1 MVFVSNQI
9 NLESKKVL
17 IVIPDWGLV
26 WYIFCLE
33 HAIELA
39 QSGIEVSVLDLSNL
53 NPRIFE
59 RRIWRF
65 TLRLMQKN
73 RLNDIKQKI
82 SQTYN
87 IKLISNRL
95 PKRTSSSHTMTKDR
109 NDIFVSA
116 MASKYSNIT
125 GRRDTQLAEID
136 KKIVEIERYFFDS
149 TASLIILLQKQFNFN
164 EIITVNGRYI
174 VDGAVVQ
181 ACIESQIKC
190 SLMEAAGSAP
200 GFYEVYEISPHDI
213 PSVQEMIK
221 EFWEGGNSDR
231 NSIAEKGLQ
240 KKLLGMDNPGS
251 NFRTNFTERFSE
263 TRDPTS
269 RKLAAF
275 FPSSDREFAIF
286 PEFIWRD
293 SFGGSQGDAF
303 LAFSRIAKANG
314 YRVVV
319 RVHPV
324 DSKSP
329 RELQDHFAKTE
340 DAIWRKLCAA
350 TDAEIIESRSQVS
363 SYDLIN
369 KADLCATYASSISI
383 ECILSEKPTLIM
395 GQSEISYSVPEICAF
410 NEADLNAKFNQG
422 IPIMRKE
429 ALYPYGYW
437 LESAGRE
444 PKLFQFISD
453 REVYFETL
461 LVNEYRYWAK
471 SILALK
477 NKIAAL
483 IGK

>member
-1 MVFVSNQI
+1 MSEQT
-9 NLESKKVL
+9 NLAPKKVL

-33 HAIELA
+33 HAVELSK
-39 QSGIEVSVLDLSNL
+39 SGTDVSVLDLSNL

-59 RRIWRF
+59 RRFWRF
-65 TLRLMQKN
+65 GLGLVQKN
-73 RLNDIKQKI
+73 RLKDIKQKI
-82 SQTYN
+82 SKTYN
-87 IKLISNRL
+87 IKLINNRL
-95 PKRTSSSHTMTKDR
+95 PKPTSSSYAMTKER
-109 NDIFVSA
+109 NSIFVSA
-116 MASKYSNIT
+116 MASKYANIT
-125 GRRDTQLAEID
+125 GRRHTQLDEID
-136 KKIVEIERYFFDS
+136 SKIVEIERYFFNS
-149 TASLIILLQKQFNFN
+149 TVNLIILLQNQFNFN
-164 EIITVNGRYI
+164 EIITVNGRYV

-181 ACIESQIKC
+181 ACIESHTKFR
-190 SLMEAAGSAP
+190 LMEAAGSTP
-200 GFYEVYEISPHDI
+200 GLYEVYEISPHDI
-213 PSVQEMIK
+213 PSVQEMHK
-221 EFWEGGNSDR
+221 EFWEGATSER
-231 NSIAEKGLQ
+231 NIIAERGLQ
-240 KKLLGMDNPGS
+240 KKLSGMDNPGS
-251 NFRTNFTERFSE
+251 NFRTNFTEKFSE
-263 TRDPTS
+263 TQDPTPH
-269 RKLAAF
+269 KLAAF
-275 FPSSDREFAIF
+275 FPSSEREFAIF

-329 RELQDHFAKTE
+329 RELQDHFAETE

-350 TDAEIIESRSQVS
+350 SEAEIIESRSQVS

-383 ECILSEKPTLIM
+383 ECILSEKPTIIL
-395 GQSEISYSVPEICAF
+395 GQSEISYCVPEICAF

-429 ALYPYGYW
+429 ALFPYGYW

-461 LVNEYRYWAK
+461 LVNEYRFWAK
-471 SILALK
+471 SILAFK
-477 NKIAAL
+477 NKIAAFM
-483 IGK
+483 GK